1 MPSKNVIP
9 RRQLWLIGVLLLSLC
24 ARAGGAQDE
33 LEDLLEGF
41 EQEEEVILDDAA
53 NAEPTFWE
61 LDGAVSVSA
70 SYAYAHDSSEEIKK
84 EYRGLAVLRT
94 QLSLEL
100 DLNLPRA
107 WKARV
112 AGRGFYDLAYAI
124 QGRDKFTRD
133 AKQAQVSEVEFQEV
147 WLQGSLLPQL
157 DLKFGRQIVN
167 WGRSETIR
175 ILDIL
180 NPLDNREPGLVDIE
194 DLRLPVTM
202 TRLDYFYGAW
212 TLTGIAVHET
222 RFNEDPDFGSEFFPF
237 DIELPS
243 EETPANG
250 GSDTEWA
257 AALTGIFSG
266 WDISLHWAR
275 FFDDRPHLE
284 LVPLGM
290 GPPTLLLRHSRLT
303 MFGASTNYALGDWLL
318 KAEGAYLNGL
328 EFFVPPPDEP
338 AEKSRF
344 DVLVGI
350 EYAGFRD
357 ATVTF
362 ELANRH
368 ISGYHSNL
376 AAGLNFAQR
385 NSLESSFRYSAD
397 FINSRLHLTYL
408 AAVFGLTGDDG
419 GFTRLSLDYELRDAL
434 TVGGGLVLYW
444 GGDLPFFEGIR
455 KNDRLFLTAKY
466 SF

>member
-100 DLNLPRA
+100 DLNLPRE

-112 AGRGFYDLAYAI
+112 AGRGFYDFAYAI
-124 QGRDKFTRD
+124 QGRDNFTRD
-133 AKQAQVSEVEFQEV
+133 AKQAQVNEVEFQEV

-157 DLKFGRQIVN
+157 DLKFGRQIVS

-202 TRLDYFYGAW
+202 TRLDYYYGAW

-222 RFNEDPDFGSEFFPF
+222 RFNEDPDFGSEFFPV

-250 GSDTEWA
+250 GSNTEWA

-266 WDISLHWAR
+266 WDLSLHWAR

-284 LVPLGM
+284 L
-290 GPPTLLLRHSRLT
+290 
-303 MFGASTNYALGDWLL
+303 
-318 KAEGAYLNGL
+318 
-328 EFFVPPPDEP
+328 
-338 AEKSRF
+338 
-344 DVLVGI
+344 
-350 EYAGFRD
+350 
-357 ATVTF
+357 
-362 ELANRH
+362 
-368 ISGYHSNL
+368 
-376 AAGLNFAQR
+376 
-385 NSLESSFRYSAD
+385 
-397 FINSRLHLTYL
+397 
-408 AAVFGLTGDDG
+408 
-419 GFTRLSLDYELRDAL
+419 
-434 TVGGGLVLYW
+434 
-444 GGDLPFFEGIR
+444 
-455 KNDRLFLTAKY
+455 
-466 SF
+466 